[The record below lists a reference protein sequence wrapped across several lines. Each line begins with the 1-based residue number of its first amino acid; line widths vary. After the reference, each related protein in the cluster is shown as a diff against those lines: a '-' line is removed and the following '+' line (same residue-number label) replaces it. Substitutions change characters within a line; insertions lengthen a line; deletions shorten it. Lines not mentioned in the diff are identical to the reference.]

1 MNRTAIAAA
10 ALAGATALT
19 GASVSSSAAPST
31 EAKAPHVLKWKWHAI
46 ADHEIGGDTIVGTH
60 AIRSQRSNNIIG
72 YSSFTGGLLP
82 AHNGLKVQAAAA
94 VKDGVIVL
102 RGQAPFSA
110 DALTGQVVSGTG
122 KFKGINGT
130 WRLHEAPNNP
140 NVIFVTVRANY

>member
-1 MNRTAIAAA
+1 M
-10 ALAGATALT
+10 
-19 GASVSSSAAPST
+19 
-31 EAKAPHVLKWKWHAI
+31 
-46 ADHEIGGDTIVGTH
+46 
-60 AIRSQRSNNIIG
+60 
-72 YSSFTGGLLP
+72 
-82 AHNGLKVQAAAA
+82 
-94 VKDGVIVL
+94 L